1 MKEKSLLETLNSP
14 LFKEIRSRHPLS
26 DNPFRPCMLID
37 EPAQGRDMALNYACR
52 LTHPDAE
59 LLFTERADQ
68 IDDYAR
74 QFRPLADAAWEE
86 FQRNKMNKGRVAA
99 GYNA

>member
-1 MKEKSLLETLNSP
+1 MKGKSLLETLNSS

-26 DNPFRPCMLID
+26 DNLFRPCMLID
-37 EPAQGRDMALNYACR
+37 EPAQGRDIALNHAR
-52 LTHPDAE
+52 RFTHPDAE

-68 IDDYAR
+68 IDDYVS
-74 QFRPLADAAWEE
+74 QFKPFAGAAWEE
-86 FQRNKMNKGRVAA
+86 FQRNKMNKSRVAA